1 MKAENTVAP
10 EKFKIENIINGRCD
24 VILNTNIEVIEDD
37 EKNKKYLYDTYRINI
52 DYEEDMKEKLEDEEY
67 YNSLLE
73 LAKKEYEQK
82 LANEVRKIRDELL
95 KETDKFLLDDF
106 PILPEVKE
114 KYKSYRNA
122 LREIPEQSGFPHT
135 VLWPSLEE

>member
-1 MKAENTVAP
+1 MKAESNVRP
-10 EKFKIENIINGRCD
+10 EKNYNIDIREDKAIITFFDNINEITENEE
-24 VILNTNIEVIEDD
+24 T
-37 EKNKKYLYDTYRINI
+37 KYTYDTYEIRTQNR
-52 DYEEDMKEKLEDEEY
+52 EDLKEKLEDEEY

-106 PILPEVKE
+106 PISEEQKE

-122 LREIPEQSGFPHT
+122 LRNVPEQSGFPHT